1 MKHVAIYL
9 SNTDD
14 KLKILAQL
22 FKVENAFSLGLKGK
36 GLLFSTTTIEQ
47 LIDEE
52 RKHDA
57 FVVTSSKNKSIES
70 MSSGE
75 QKKALLNYLLQQH
88 PNYLVLD
95 DLFGSLDVDSLHP
108 IKEILAANSHEIRI
122 VQLCYRKQDL
132 LPFIEEV
139 IQLNK
144 LMQVLQVLPLES
156 FLQLEE
162 NTAAISL
169 KLFPSFYLPK
179 VELQNPLVE
188 LKNVA
193 VKYEEKPVLKEINWT
208 INKGEFWQLKGAN
221 GTGKTTLVSMII
233 GDNPKAYGQNMVLFG
248 RKKGTGEAVWDIKKN
263 IGYFYPTMTLFF
275 SRNDSVEN
283 MIISGLV
290 DSIGLYIV
298 PTEFHKTMAKAWLD
312 FLGKD
317 YCNKRFEDLTA
328 GQQRIV
334 LVIRAIVKQPALL
347 ILDEPTVG
355 LDDENAQLFTALI
368 NQLVA
373 LKNMAIIYI
382 SHREEPNLKPQKIMQ
397 LIAGEQGS
405 TNVVV

>member
-14 KLKILAQL
+14 KLKIIAQL

-108 IKEILAANSHEIRI
+108 IKEILAANRHEIRI

-132 LPFIEEV
+132 LPFIDEV
-139 IQLNK
+139 IRLDK
-144 LMQVLQVLPLES
+144 LMQISKTFTLQS

-162 NTAAISL
+162 NSSSISL
-169 KLFPSFYLPK
+169 NLFPTYHLSK
-179 VELQNPLVE
+179 VE
-188 LKNVA
+188 LKNPLIELKNVT
-193 VKYEEKPVLKEINWT
+193 VKYEEKPVLKNINRT

-233 GDNPKAYGQNMVLFG
+233 GDNPKAYGQNMILFG
-248 RKKGTGEAVWDIKKN
+248 RKKGTGESVWDIKKN
-263 IGYFYPTMTLFF
+263 IGYFYPTMTMFF

-298 PTEFHKTMAKAWLD
+298 PTEFHKTIAKAWLD

-317 YCNKRFEDLTA
+317 YSNKRFEDLTA

-382 SHREEPNLKPQKIMQ
+382 SHREELHLKPQKIMQ
-397 LIAGEQGS
+397 LITGEQGS